1 MAIESVILSNL
12 VFNEEYSRKVLPF
25 LKTEYFSDF
34 TQRTLYELASKYISK
49 YNRLPTKSS
58 LIIDLE
64 NLKDI
69 DEKNFISCKTAIE
82 GIEPPEEKNL
92 SWLIEHTEKFCQDR
106 AIYNAIMES
115 IKIIDDSSEKR
126 SKGSIP
132 ELLSNALS
140 VSFDNNIGHDYFD
153 DYSSR
158 FESYNKFVKKIPFD
172 LDYFNTITDG
182 GLEGKTLSIAMAG
195 TGVGKSMFMCH
206 CAAANLRNGY
216 NVLYISMEMSEDK
229 VAKRIDAN
237 LLDTNISDLKFLPKD
252 VTEKKI
258 DKLKSKIKGRL
269 IIKEYPTTTGSAA
282 NFRHLLNELR
292 IKKNF
297 VPDIVYVDYL
307 NICASSRLK
316 QGANV
321 NSYTYI
327 KAIAEE
333 IRGLAMEFNIPIVSA
348 TQTTRSGF
356 RSSDVELTDTSE
368 SFGLPMTADLMF
380 ALISTEELQEL
391 GQIMVK
397 QLKNRDNDI
406 SAQRRFVVGVDRAK
420 MKLYNVE
427 QSAQEDIME
436 TSEEPSNNFRFS
448 RR

>member
-1 MAIESVILSNL
+1 MAIENVILSNL

-69 DEKNFISCKTAIE
+69 DEKNFISCKTAIDA
-82 GIEPPEEKNL
+82 IDPPEEKNL

-153 DYSSR
+153 DYNSR

-172 LDYFNTITDG
+172 LDYFNAITDG

-216 NVLYISMEMSEDK
+216 NVLYITMEMSEEK

-237 LLDTNISDLKFLPKD
+237 LFDTNIGDLKFLPKD

-258 DKLKSKIKGRL
+258 DKLKSKVKGKL

-391 GQIMVK
+391 NQIMVK

-436 TSEEPSNNFRFS
+436 TPEEPSNNFRFS

>member
-1 MAIESVILSNL
+1 MAIENVILSNL

-69 DEKNFISCKTAIE
+69 DEKNFISCKTAID
-82 GIEPPEEKNL
+82 GINEPEEKNL

-153 DYSSR
+153 DYNSR

-172 LDYFNTITDG
+172 LDYFNVITDG

-216 NVLYISMEMSEDK
+216 NVLYITMEMSEEK

-237 LLDTNISDLKFLPKD
+237 LFDTNIGDLKFLPKD

-258 DKLKSKIKGRL
+258 DKLKSKVKGKL

-297 VPDIVYVDYL
+297 VPDIVYIDYL

-391 GQIMVK
+391 NQIMVK

-436 TSEEPSNNFRFS
+436 TPEEPSNNFRFS